1 MVKKELKDKIIK
13 EYQHHETDTGSTEV
27 QVAILTEKI
36 NSLTK
41 HLNENKKDKHS
52 KYGLLRMVGQRR
64 SLLNYLKENDIEKY
78 RKLIEHL
85 NLRK

>member
-1 MVKKELKDKIIK
+1 MVNKERKNKIIK
-13 EYQHHETDTGSTEV
+13 EYQHHEVDTGSTEV
-27 QVAILTEKI
+27 QVAILTDKI

-52 KYGLLRMVGQRR
+52 KYGLLRMVGKRR
-64 SLLNYLKENDIEKY
+64 NLLNYLKSNDVEKY
-78 RKLIEHL
+78 RKLIEQL